1 MSTIQ
6 PSSLLPTL
14 LDGIDEEQLLTVLHI
29 GPAVPE
35 TVEFFCHYRC
45 KLHFIDLFS
54 ELDDL
59 QVEDDDASGAQAAL
73 TGLLQLPADTRIDLC
88 LFWDLFNHLQDPLIS
103 ALATTLRPHLH
114 GATRGH
120 CFAVHNPRTPQYSQR
135 YGIRQADALCV
146 RQRPA
151 PLPGYHPRNRGQLE
165 KWLPGFRVSRSV
177 LLADGRLEVLLQAAA
192 RPR

>member
-54 ELDDL
+54 ELDHL

-73 TGLLQLPADTRIDLC
+73 TGLLQLPADTRTSE
-88 LFWDLFNHLQDPLIS
+88 NGS
-103 ALATTLRPHLH
+103 
-114 GATRGH
+114 
-120 CFAVHNPRTPQYSQR
+120 SSS
-135 YGIRQADALCV
+135 
-146 RQRPA
+146 
-151 PLPGYHPRNRGQLE
+151 
-165 KWLPGFRVSRSV
+165 SRHRARAS
-177 LLADGRLEVLLQAAA
+177 QAALRA
-192 RPR
+192 CRG